1 MAGPSPFH
9 GCPGH
14 RHFAPEVGELS
25 LRGVDNARMRSD
37 NTVIFDL
44 GGVLLHW
51 QPLAL
56 LQQLLPH
63 HAPDRAGAQALAQ
76 RLFQG
81 FDPGSDWALFDLGQI
96 EPDALAR
103 RIAARTGLSPAEV
116 TAVIDAIP
124 PHLAT
129 LDGTVDLVRALK
141 AQGHRLCFLSNM
153 PAPYAEHL
161 LRHKDFFAHFEDGI
175 FSANVQQIKPDA
187 GIYALAV
194 ERFGLGGVGGP
205 GGQGAWFIDD
215 VQRNL
220 DAARPHGWRGV
231 RFESAAQAR
240 AELVA
245 AGLLPA

>member
-1 MAGPSPFH
+1 MSSGK
-9 GCPGH
+9 
-14 RHFAPEVGELS
+14 
-25 LRGVDNARMRSD
+25 
-37 NTVIFDL
+37 TIIFDL

-51 QPLAL
+51 QPLTL

-96 EPDALAR
+96 EPGALAR
-103 RIAARTGLSPAEV
+103 RIAERTGLAADEV

-129 LDGTVDLVRALK
+129 LDGTVELVQALK

-161 LRHKDFFAHFEDGI
+161 LRHKAFFAHFEDGI
-175 FSANVQQIKPDA
+175 FSAHVQQIKPDA
-187 GIYALAV
+187 VIYALAV
-194 ERFGLGGVGGP
+194 ERFGLS
-205 GGQGAWFIDD
+205 GQGTWFIDD

-220 DAARPHGWRGV
+220 DAARPHGWQGV
-231 RFESAAQAR
+231 RFESAPQVRAR
-240 AELVA
+240 LVND
-245 AGLLPA
+245 GLLTPPERMG